1 MQSAVEKRRA
11 VLINT
16 AYFGLILAGFY
27 LFIKYAFWLFAPFI
41 FAFIVASILQKPR
54 NAIVKHTFFKKG
66 ITSAVLVLFSTAV
79 VLALLIILGLKIGS
93 EAQGII
99 DVAMEYIKRL
109 PEFIKEIEASILE
122 YAKVLPDGLEN
133 EFTQAVSS
141 FTNNLINSSGDT
153 SVITNPSGFNL
164 LSILKTP
171 LNGVWNTAKQI
182 PSILVSF
189 LIFLI
194 ASCFM
199 TSDYDRIVSFIKNQF
214 SPEKRRKLEATKDI
228 AFSSVAK
235 LIRSYVFIMFITFVE
250 MCIGLSVLTA
260 LNIYS
265 GRYIFIIAL
274 GTALV
279 DIFPVL
285 GTGTVLI
292 PWALISLLL
301 GNYPFAIAIVII
313 YVCITVIRQIVEPK
327 IVATNLGIPPILS
340 LMGMYIGL
348 KLFGVIGL
356 FLMPI
361 TITVLKVLNDKGV
374 IRLWRRSDDGKKQD
388 KNKKEKQGIFK
399 RKAKQAE
406 NTESTEESKSEETEK
421 KAEDKTQ
428 EPVNKN

>member
-41 FAFIVASILQKPR
+41 FAFIVASILQRPR
-54 NAIVKHTFFKKG
+54 NAIVKHTIFKKG
-66 ITSAVLVLFSTAV
+66 ITSAVLVLLSISV
-79 VLALLIILGLKIGS
+79 VLTVFVLLGLKIGS
-93 EAQGII
+93 EAEGII
-99 DVAMEYIKRL
+99 NIAMDYIKRL
-109 PEFIKEIEASILE
+109 PEFIKEIEASLIE

-133 EFTQAVSS
+133 EFVQAVSG
-141 FTNNLINSSGDT
+141 FTNNLINSSGDAAAIT
-153 SVITNPSGFNL
+153 SPSGFNI

-182 PSILVSF
+182 PSMFVSF

-214 SPEKRRKLEATKDI
+214 SPEKRRKLEATKTI
-228 AFSSVAK
+228 AFSSVGK
-235 LIRSYVFIMFITFVE
+235 LIKSYIFIMFITFVE
-250 MCIGLSVLTA
+250 MSIGLSVFTA
-260 LNIYS
+260 LKIYS
-265 GRYIFIIAL
+265 GKYIFIIAL

-285 GTGTVLI
+285 GTGTILI

-301 GNYPFAIAIVII
+301 GNYPFAIAVVIL
-313 YVCITVIRQIVEPK
+313 YVCITVIRQIIEPK
-327 IVATNLGIPPILS
+327 IVANNLGIPPILS

-374 IRLWRRSDDGKKQD
+374 VRLWRRSDSALEDN
-388 KNKKEKQGIFK
+388 KNEKQKQKLFK
-399 RKAKQAE
+399 KRTKQSK
-406 NTESTEESKSEETEK
+406 NEEKQNVSEK
-421 KAEDKTQ
+421 
-428 EPVNKN
+428 

>member
-41 FAFIVASILQKPR
+41 FAFVVASILQKPR
-54 NAIVKHTFFKKG
+54 NVIVKHTVFKKG

-79 VLALLIILGLKIGS
+79 VLTLLILLGLKIGS

-99 DVAMEYIKRL
+99 NVAMEYIRRL

-122 YAKVLPDGLEN
+122 YAKVLPDGLES
-133 EFTQAVSS
+133 EFTQAVTG

-182 PSILVSF
+182 PSMLVSF

-214 SPEKRRKLEATKDI
+214 SPEKRRKLEATKNI
-228 AFSSVAK
+228 AFKSVGK
-235 LIRSYVFIMFITFVE
+235 LVRSYIFIMFITFIE
-250 MCIGLSVLTA
+250 MTVGLSVLTA
-260 LNIYS
+260 LKIYS
-265 GRYIFIIAL
+265 GKYIFIIAL

-301 GNYPFAIAIVII
+301 GNYPFAIAIAVI
-313 YVCITVIRQIVEPK
+313 YVCITVIRQIIEPK
-327 IVATNLGIPPILS
+327 IVANNLGIPPILS

-374 IRLWRRSDDGKKQD
+374 IRLWRRSDDAKQAEKD
-388 KNKKEKQGIFK
+388 KKEKQSIFK
-399 RKAKQAE
+399 RKSKQ
-406 NTESTEESKSEETEK
+406 SDSTEK
-421 KAEDKTQ
+421 KEEKTEEAEKKEET
-428 EPVNKN
+428 VNKSK

>member
-1 MQSAVEKRRA
+1 MRFIEREGGKMQSAVEKRRA

-41 FAFIVASILQKPR
+41 FAFIVASILQRPR
-54 NAIVKHTFFKKG
+54 NAIVKHTIFKKG
-66 ITSAVLVLFSTAV
+66 ITSAVLVLLSISV
-79 VLALLIILGLKIGS
+79 VLTVFVLLGLKIGS
-93 EAQGII
+93 EAEGII
-99 DVAMEYIKRL
+99 NIAMDYIKRL
-109 PEFIKEIEASILE
+109 PEFIKEIEASLIE

-133 EFTQAVSS
+133 EFVQAVSG
-141 FTNNLINSSGDT
+141 FTNNLINSSGDAAAIT
-153 SVITNPSGFNL
+153 SPSGFNI

-182 PSILVSF
+182 PSMFVSF

-214 SPEKRRKLEATKDI
+214 SPEKRRKLEATKTI
-228 AFSSVAK
+228 AFSSVGK
-235 LIRSYVFIMFITFVE
+235 LIKSYIFIMFITFVE
-250 MCIGLSVLTA
+250 MSIGLSVFTA
-260 LNIYS
+260 LKIYS
-265 GRYIFIIAL
+265 GKYIFIIAL

-285 GTGTVLI
+285 GTGTILI

-301 GNYPFAIAIVII
+301 GNYPFAIAVVIL
-313 YVCITVIRQIVEPK
+313 YVCITVIRQIIEPK
-327 IVATNLGIPPILS
+327 IVANNLGIPPILS

-374 IRLWRRSDDGKKQD
+374 VRLWRRSDSALEDN
-388 KNKKEKQGIFK
+388 KNEKQKQKLFK
-399 RKAKQAE
+399 KRTKQSK
-406 NTESTEESKSEETEK
+406 NEEKQNVSEK
-421 KAEDKTQ
+421 
-428 EPVNKN
+428 

>member
-1 MQSAVEKRRA
+1 MRFIEREGGKMQSAVEKRRA

-41 FAFIVASILQKPR
+41 FAFIVASILQRPR
-54 NAIVKHTFFKKG
+54 NAIVKHTIFKKG
-66 ITSAVLVLFSTAV
+66 ITSAVLVLLSISV
-79 VLALLIILGLKIGS
+79 VLTVFVLLGLKIGS
-93 EAQGII
+93 EAEGII
-99 DVAMEYIKRL
+99 NIAMDYIKRL
-109 PEFIKEIEASILE
+109 PEFIKEIEASLIE

-133 EFTQAVSS
+133 EFVQAVSG
-141 FTNNLINSSGDT
+141 FTNNLINSSGDAAAIT
-153 SVITNPSGFNL
+153 SPSGFNI

-182 PSILVSF
+182 PSMLVSF

-214 SPEKRRKLEATKDI
+214 SPEKRRKLEATKTI
-228 AFSSVAK
+228 AFSSVGK
-235 LIRSYVFIMFITFVE
+235 LIKSYIFIMFITFVE
-250 MCIGLSVLTA
+250 MSIGLSVFTA
-260 LNIYS
+260 LKIYS
-265 GRYIFIIAL
+265 GKYIFIIAL

-285 GTGTVLI
+285 GTGTILI

-301 GNYPFAIAIVII
+301 GNYPFAIAVVIL
-313 YVCITVIRQIVEPK
+313 YVCITVIRQIIEPK
-327 IVATNLGIPPILS
+327 IVANNLGIPPILS

-374 IRLWRRSDDGKKQD
+374 VRLWRRSDSALEDN
-388 KNKKEKQGIFK
+388 KNEKQKQKLFK
-399 RKAKQAE
+399 KRTKQSK
-406 NTESTEESKSEETEK
+406 NEEKQNVSEK
-421 KAEDKTQ
+421 
-428 EPVNKN
+428 